1 MRLLRD
7 CNAHFHSPLHWLEKS
22 FLQLP
27 FICTSQLCLEFERLA
42 FLRERISKKALSRV
56 TSLPECKACFVKL
69 VLLFLS
75 GEVVMELE
83 DFFCSKVRIKILKLL
98 LKLGQL
104 TPSVMAKR
112 VGTNYASTRKHLELL
127 EKENMVE
134 QRLSGRTRYFR
145 FANSVKAQATKKLL
159 EEWET

>member
-1 MRLLRD
+1 
-7 CNAHFHSPLHWLEKS
+7 
-22 FLQLP
+22 
-27 FICTSQLCLEFERLA
+27 
-42 FLRERISKKALSRV
+42 
-56 TSLPECKACFVKL
+56 
-69 VLLFLS
+69 
-75 GEVVMELE
+75 MELE

-104 TPSVMAKR
+104 TPSDMASR

-127 EKENMVE
+127 EKENIIE

-145 FANSVKAQATKKLL
+145 FANSMKAQATKKLL